1 MNVKHPILVCYFE
14 DILKDAI
21 HFAEGVARI
30 YEVEGPAPTAKDA
43 QVREFLEQYG
53 IRWFTQFEQV
63 MQSVKEYNGYSLF
76 ILDIMI
82 ESDSLNC
89 LNLIEKIR
97 ENKEHAGSDIWVLS
111 SFTHFE
117 ERALKTL
124 KANKFFSKSKMDE
137 MLPALKERLLGGE
150 DRRRLHQPYFV
161 LQEGKRTVT
170 IEAKDVIYIESADRK
185 INVYLFD
192 RNQMVPRIEEFYAN
206 LGALTSIMNQA
217 AEQALDHFLMIG
229 KGCLVNINM
238 VTETRKENGVY
249 YLKLRRIPK
258 YLSIGRS
265 YRTQA
270 EEIFGR
276 KAFE

>member
-1 MNVKHPILVCYFE
+1 MNVKHPIQICYFE
-14 DILKDAI
+14 DVLKDAI
-21 HFAEGVARI
+21 HFAQKVAQV
-30 YEVEGPAPTAKDA
+30 YEVEGLAPTAKEA
-43 QVREFLEQYG
+43 QVQDFLEQYG
-53 IRWFTQFEQV
+53 IRWLTQFGQV
-63 MQSVKEYNGYSLF
+63 VQSIKEYNEYSLF
-76 ILDIMI
+76 IMDIMI
-82 ESDSLNC
+82 ESDSLNG

-97 ENKEHAGSDIWVLS
+97 QSKQYAGADIWGLS

-124 KANKFFSKSKMDE
+124 KANKFFSKSKLDE
-137 MLPALKERLLGGE
+137 MLPALKERLLGSE
-150 DRRRLHQPYFV
+150 DRRRLQQSYFV
-161 LQEGKRTVT
+161 LQEGKRTIT

-185 INVYLFD
+185 VKVYLFD

-217 AEQALDHFLMIG
+217 TQQNLDHFLMIG

-258 YLSIGRS
+258 YLPIGRS

-270 EEIFGR
+270 EAIFGR